1 MSQQNFYTP
10 LKIGL
15 LTVIVAYFLFTFH
28 TMFTLEWI
36 GEWAR
41 TPGVFNTIQLIED
54 INATIGN
61 IFRMAGSTIALVA
74 LVIYFVKK
82 SISKNRSYLI
92 ARVVLV
98 FEAIYWFGLLASGA
112 SGVYRVFTSS
122 RSLTYSL
129 GYALPAILEST
140 IVPISII
147 IFAYMLS
154 PNKSMKKSVK
164 WGLVSGTVIVFVYWL
179 LNTGIWASVL
189 SVKGLEYLSYPYVM
203 IAFLSTILGLLALT
217 AYSVYATKALSIPER
232 VQDLN
237 LKPIGTIILGLGLFY
252 LWNYLTWIF
261 FGGDHVWSSWYAWL
275 LGHNMDLWM
284 LSLPL
289 VGLPLV
295 FNTKSVSMEFK
306 QNRGK
311 LLYATECV
319 GAVFVAIFLGA
330 YLGGLP
336 STDVLHS
343 EPIFRIPLIVFGA
356 TFLILILATVVMA
369 ILFEK
374 KNVKL

>member
-1 MSQQNFYTP
+1 MTQQKFYTP

-15 LTVIVAYFLFTFH
+15 LIITVAYFLFTLH

-41 TPGVFNTIQLIED
+41 TPGEFNTIQLIED

-61 IFRMAGSTIALVA
+61 SFRMAGSTIAIIA
-74 LVIYFVKK
+74 LVIYFVRK
-82 SISKNRSYLI
+82 SFSQNKSYLV
-92 ARVVLV
+92 ARIVLV

-129 GYALPAILEST
+129 GYVLPAILEST
-140 IVPISII
+140 IVPICII
-147 IFAYMLS
+147 IFAYKLS
-154 PNKSMKKSVK
+154 PNKSMKKSIK

-189 SVKGLEYLSYPYVM
+189 PVKGLEYLSYPYVM
-203 IAFLSTILGLLALT
+203 IAFLSTAIGVLALT
-217 AYSVYATKALSIPER
+217 VYSIYATKSFSITESL
-232 VQDLN
+232 QDLN

-261 FGGDHVWSSWYAWL
+261 FGGDHIWSSWYAWL

-289 VGLPLV
+289 VGLPLL
-295 FNTKSVSMEFK
+295 FDATSISMGFK
-306 QNRGK
+306 QNQGK
-311 LLYATECV
+311 LLYVTECV
-319 GAVFVAIFLGA
+319 GAVFVSVFLGA

-343 EPIFRIPLIVFGA
+343 ELIFRIPLIVFGS
-356 TFLILILATVVMA
+356 TFLILILANVVMA
-369 ILFEK
+369 CLRK
-374 KNVKL
+374 K

>member
-1 MSQQNFYTP
+1 MVQQKFFTP

-15 LTVIVAYFLFTFH
+15 LTIIVAYFLFTLH

-82 SISKNRSYLI
+82 SISQNKSYLI

-147 IFAYMLS
+147 IFAYKLS
-154 PNKSMKKSVK
+154 PNKSMKKLIK
-164 WGLVSGTVIVFVYWL
+164 WGLVSGKVIVFVYWL

-203 IAFLSTILGLLALT
+203 IAFLSTIFGLLALT
-217 AYSVYATKALSIPER
+217 AYSVYATKSLSIPES

-237 LKPIGTIILGLGLFY
+237 LKPIGAIILGLGLFY

-289 VGLPLV
+289 VGLPLL
-295 FNTKSVSMEFK
+295 FNSNNIPMGFK

-311 LLYATECV
+311 LLYVTECV
-319 GAVFVAIFLGA
+319 GAVFVAFFLGA

-343 EPIFRIPLIVFGA
+343 EPIFKIPLIVFGA
-356 TFLILILATVVMA
+356 TFLILILVNVVVA
-369 ILFEK
+369 IYLRK
-374 KNVKL
+374 R

>member
-1 MSQQNFYTP
+1 MVMAQQKFYTP

-15 LTVIVAYFLFTFH
+15 LTVIVAYFLFNFH

-61 IFRMAGSTIALVA
+61 SFRMAGSTIALIA
-74 LVIYFVKK
+74 AAYYFAKK
-82 SISKNRSYLI
+82 SISTTRSYLN
-92 ARVVLV
+92 ARIVLV

-122 RSLTYSL
+122 RSLNYSM
-129 GYALPAILEST
+129 GYVLPAVLEST
-140 IVPISII
+140 IVPICII
-147 IFAYMLS
+147 ILAYKLS
-154 PNKSMKKSVK
+154 PNKPMKESIK
-164 WGLVSGTVIVFVYWL
+164 WALISGTVLVLVYWL
-179 LNTGIWASVL
+179 LNTGIWVL
-189 SVKGLEYLSYPYVM
+189 VLPAKGLEYLSYPYIMV
-203 IAFLSTILGLLALT
+203 AFLSTAVGLLALT
-217 AYSVYATKALSIPER
+217 VYSIYATKSLFKTESL
-232 VQDLN
+232 QDLN
-237 LKPIGTIILGLGLFY
+237 LKPIGIIILGLGLFY
-252 LWNYLTWIF
+252 LWNYLTCIF

-289 VGLPLV
+289 VGLPLL
-295 FNTKSVSMEFK
+295 FNVDKISLGFK
-306 QNRGK
+306 QNQGK
-311 LLYATECV
+311 LLYLTEFV
-319 GAVFVAIFLGA
+319 GTIFVAVFLGA

-343 EPIFRIPLIVFGA
+343 EPIFRIPLIVFGVA
-356 TFLILILATVVMA
+356 FLILILANVVMA
-369 ILFEK
+369 IYLRK
-374 KNVKL
+374 K

>member
-1 MSQQNFYTP
+1 MVEQKFYTP

-15 LTVIVAYFLFTFH
+15 LTVTVAYFLFNLH
-28 TMFTLEWI
+28 TMLTLEWI

-41 TPGVFNTIQLIED
+41 TPGAFNTIQLIED

-61 IFRMAGSTIALVA
+61 SFRMAGSVIAIVA

-82 SISKNRSYLI
+82 SFSKNKSYLI

-98 FEAIYWFGLLASGA
+98 FEGIYWLGLLASGA
-112 SGVYRVFTSS
+112 SGVFRVFTSS

-129 GYALPAILEST
+129 GYVLPAVLEST
-140 IVPISII
+140 IVPITLI
-147 IFAYMLS
+147 IFAYKLS
-154 PNKSMKKSVK
+154 PKKPINNSIK
-164 WGLVSGTVIVFVYWL
+164 WGFISGTVLVFVYWL
-179 LNTGIWASVL
+179 LNTGIWALVL
-189 SVKGLEYLSYPYVM
+189 PVKGTEYLTYPYMMV
-203 IAFLSTILGLLALT
+203 AFISTALGLLALT
-217 AYSVYATKALSIPER
+217 VYSVYATRTRSRTESLQE
-232 VQDLN
+232 LN
-237 LKPIGTIILGLGLFY
+237 LKPVGIIILGLGLFY

-289 VGLPLV
+289 VGLPLL
-295 FNTKSVSMEFK
+295 FNTKSKSMGFNK
-306 QNRGK
+306 NLGK
-311 LLYATECV
+311 LLNATQGV
-319 GAVFVAIFLGA
+319 GAVFVAVFLAA

-343 EPIFRIPLIVFGA
+343 EPIFRIPLIIFGA
-356 TFLILILATVVMA
+356 ALLILILATVIMA
-369 ILFEK
+369 AYLRK
-374 KNVKL
+374 R